1 MIHDCNGR
9 MNPYEPVTYFAR
21 KKFWKLFGGEI
32 RIYDGAQ
39 TELLFFVKQKAFK
52 LKEDIRIFS
61 DESASTEVLRI
72 GARSIIDFSASYD
85 VTDTATGQRVGSL
98 RRKGMRSILRDSW
111 ELLDAQDKVIGTIA
125 EDSMALAL
133 VRRFISALVP
143 QSYHIMVGDSVVGVL
158 KQTFNPFVPVF
169 RIDFS
174 MDTEGRLDRRLG
186 IAAVVLL
193 QVVEGKQQS

>member
-1 MIHDCNGR
+1 M
-9 MNPYEPVTYFAR
+9 
-21 KKFWKLFGGEI
+21 
-32 RIYDGAQ
+32 
-39 TELLFFVKQKAFK
+39 
-52 LKEDIRIFS
+52 
-61 DESASTEVLRI
+61 LRI

-193 QVVEGKQQS
+193 QVIEGKQQS